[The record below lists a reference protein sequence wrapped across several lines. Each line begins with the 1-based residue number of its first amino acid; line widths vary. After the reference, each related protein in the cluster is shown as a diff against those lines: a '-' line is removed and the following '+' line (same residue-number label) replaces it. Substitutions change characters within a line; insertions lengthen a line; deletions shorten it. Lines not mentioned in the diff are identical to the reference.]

1 MTVIRIQSRRKWA
14 WEWFWEIFFSY
25 SKNSVLDFNVFVL
38 VLFLFSISKILDVRE
53 QEQVREHVLEQL
65 ACSFVPDSHH
75 FRSQYVPPIYP
86 PILAN
91 VCLTRLKPF
100 KDAAHARTESER
112 IGNNYS
118 KYAKDLKL
126 THKKSSTRRNASLR
140 QVFNFLLKTRPLIGW
155 QSHRYLIGWKSVVE
169 NLSNF
174 KILRPMPI
182 LSKQNR
188 DRRRQYRNETC
199 C

>member
-1 MTVIRIQSRRKWA
+1 M
-14 WEWFWEIFFSY
+14 
-25 SKNSVLDFNVFVL
+25 
-38 VLFLFSISKILDVRE
+38 
-53 QEQVREHVLEQL
+53 
-65 ACSFVPDSHH
+65 
-75 FRSQYVPPIYP
+75 PPIYP

-140 QVFNFLLKTRPLIGW
+140 QVFNLTLKIRPLIGR
-155 QSHRYLIGWKSVVE
+155 QSRRFLLDE
-169 NLSNF
+169 
-174 KILRPMPI
+174 
-182 LSKQNR
+182 
-188 DRRRQYRNETC
+188 RRQKHIEIL
-199 C
+199 

>member
-1 MTVIRIQSRRKWA
+1 M
-14 WEWFWEIFFSY
+14 
-25 SKNSVLDFNVFVL
+25 
-38 VLFLFSISKILDVRE
+38 
-53 QEQVREHVLEQL
+53 
-65 ACSFVPDSHH
+65 
-75 FRSQYVPPIYP
+75 PPIYP

-140 QVFNFLLKTRPLIGW
+140 QVFNFASKARPLIGW
-155 QSHRYLIGWKSVVE
+155 QRHNFDWLKICWRKSIKLQDLETDANFVE
-169 NLSNF
+169 TESRPSSPISQRNMLLEPFEEPSDTDLERFQRFTGMIKDADLEPLHQESLNSIWNRSPYHDQFTDLKNELKDEINSSQGFTDSSMNPPRSSNG
-174 KILRPMPI
+174 
-182 LSKQNR
+182 
-188 DRRRQYRNETC
+188 
-199 C
+199 

>member
-1 MTVIRIQSRRKWA
+1 MNSSVDSLPGFAVEIRMICYEDFFDSGLDFKT
-14 WEWFWEIFFSY
+14 IFF
-25 SKNSVLDFNVFVL
+25 
-38 VLFLFSISKILDVRE
+38 VLFCVFQFLDKVK
-53 QEQVREHVLEQL
+53 
-65 ACSFVPDSHH
+65 SYFFH

-140 QVFNFLLKTRPLIGW
+140 QVFNLTLKIRPLIGQ
-155 QSHRYLIGWKSVVE
+155 QS
-169 NLSNF
+169 
-174 KILRPMPI
+174 
-182 LSKQNR
+182 
-188 DRRRQYRNETC
+188 
-199 C
+199 